1 MLLDIADIICES
13 ICRFAS
19 LL

>member
-13 ICRFAS
+13 ICRLAS